1 MSDNNR
7 RLVAF
12 LLGAATGGTIALL
25 WAPSSGKKT
34 RRRLKK
40 ASADLYSQGVE
51 KAGDAKHMLGQKAH
65 DVSDTARDRARQ
77 VGDVARHRV
86 GAVKEAVSE
95 GKDAYHKE
103 LRRG

>member
-1 MSDNNR
+1 
-7 RLVAF
+7 
-12 LLGAATGGTIALL
+12 
-25 WAPSSGKKT
+25 
-34 RRRLKK
+34 
-40 ASADLYSQGVE
+40 
-51 KAGDAKHMLGQKAH
+51 MLGQKAH
-65 DVSDTARDRARQ
+65 DVSDAARDRARQ